1 MPQSNKPVLDND
13 PDSFSTADNNSNS
26 TDVFVNRV
34 KYRDEIFP
42 DAAPF
47 SYFNFWEEDRYY
59 GRINSLGN
67 AVVLREDRLKQLK
80 YCDAPTPLFAF
91 NFVADAWRDFVEK
104 TREATTGEKL
114 IHMRTLQ
121 QPKLGRASRHST
133 IPICP
138 ILCTRFSQKFSCR

>member
-67 AVVLREDRLKQLK
+67 AVVLREDRLKQLHFLLLILW
-80 YCDAPTPLFAF
+80 PTPGEILL
-91 NFVADAWRDFVEK
+91 K
-104 TREATTGEKL
+104 KQEKL
-114 IHMRTLQ
+114 PPVR
-121 QPKLGRASRHST
+121 S
-133 IPICP
+133 
-138 ILCTRFSQKFSCR
+138 